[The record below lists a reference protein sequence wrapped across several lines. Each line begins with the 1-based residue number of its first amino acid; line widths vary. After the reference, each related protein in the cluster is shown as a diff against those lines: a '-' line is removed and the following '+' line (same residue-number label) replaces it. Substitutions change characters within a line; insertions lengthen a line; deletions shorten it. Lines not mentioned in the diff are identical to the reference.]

1 MNLYEAMESVSEQT
15 AGSMWC
21 YCPECGKKMDKYAQ
35 VWKYID
41 SKIVWP
47 KCKECE
53 APK

>member
-21 YCPECGKKMDKYAQ
+21 YCPECGKKMD
-35 VWKYID
+35 